1 MHHLILFYA
10 NNYCKEEC
18 ASNYSV
24 KGDTKMAVKVDLNEE
39 CEFFTAEGLD
49 EVIILRLK
57 ENLLFRA
64 TDLNA
69 RDKVLNYFDQVSITD
84 SIKVVVIMSS
94 PEVKGSEEYFDF
106 YHRVLSSKLYDKDVH
121 RLHNVFTQI
130 ILRIVD
136 LNKIV
141 VHANSGRVISLFLN
155 FSLACDYRIIADN
168 TVFQNPYY
176 KLGLVPIGGGAFFLS
191 RRLGRS
197 KALEILLSD
206 RDITA
211 DEAMKIGIADK
222 VVAQDKLE
230 KAALD
235 TARRFAQKPGR
246 SLAGLKKLINYSMID
261 LKDYMA
267 VEYKELIKVLK
278 TGHY

>member
-1 MHHLILFYA
+1 MSEKAHL
-10 NNYCKEEC
+10 
-18 ASNYSV
+18 
-24 KGDTKMAVKVDLNEE
+24 DEE
-39 CEFFTAEGLD
+39 CEFFTVETLD
-49 EVIILRLK
+49 EVVILRLK

-64 TDLNA
+64 TDLDA
-69 RDKVLNYFDQVSITD
+69 RDKVLDYLDQVSITD

-106 YHRVLSSKLYDKDVH
+106 YHRVLSSRGYDKDVH

-130 ILRIVD
+130 ILRIVA

-141 VHANSGRVISLFLN
+141 VHANRGRVISLFLN
-155 FSLACDYRIIADN
+155 FSLACDYRIVADN

-206 RDITA
+206 KDITA
-211 DEAMKIGIADK
+211 NEAMKLGIVDT
-222 VVAQDKLE
+222 VVAEEKLE

-235 TARRFAQKPGR
+235 MARRFAQKPAR

-267 VEYKELIKVLK
+267 IEYKELIKVLDI
-278 TGHY
+278 GY

>member
-1 MHHLILFYA
+1 MAEKAHL
-10 NNYCKEEC
+10 
-18 ASNYSV
+18 
-24 KGDTKMAVKVDLNEE
+24 DEE
-39 CEFFTAEGLD
+39 CEFFTVENLD
-49 EVIILRLK
+49 EVVILRLK

-64 TDLNA
+64 TDLDA
-69 RDKVLNYFDQVSITD
+69 RDKVLDYLDQVSITD

-94 PEVKGSEEYFDF
+94 SEVKGSEEYFDF
-106 YHRVLSSKLYDKDVH
+106 YQRVLSSRVYDKDVH

-130 ILRIVD
+130 ILRIVA

-141 VHANSGRVISLFLN
+141 VHANRGRVISLFLN
-155 FSLACDYRIIADN
+155 FSLACDYRIVADN

-206 RDITA
+206 KDITA
-211 DEAMKIGIADK
+211 DEAMKLGIVDK
-222 VVAQDKLE
+222 VVAQEKLE

-235 TARRFAQKPGR
+235 IARRFAQKPAR

-261 LKDYMA
+261 LKEYMA
-267 VEYKELIKVLK
+267 TEYKELIKVLEI
-278 TGHY
+278 GYY

>member
-1 MHHLILFYA
+1 
-10 NNYCKEEC
+10 
-18 ASNYSV
+18 
-24 KGDTKMAVKVDLNEE
+24 MAVKVDLDEE
-39 CEFFTAEGLD
+39 CEFFKAERLN
-49 EVIILRLK
+49 EVVILRFK

-64 TDLNA
+64 TDLSA
-69 RDKVLNYFDQVSITD
+69 RDKVMDYLDQVSITD
-84 SIKVVVIMSS
+84 AIKVVVIMSS

-106 YHRVLSSKLYDKDVH
+106 YHRALSSKLYDKDVH

-141 VHANSGRVISLFLN
+141 IHANSGRVISLFLN
-155 FSLACDYRIIADN
+155 FSLACDYRIVADD

-191 RRLGRS
+191 RQLGRS
-197 KALEILLSD
+197 KALEILLFD
-206 RDITA
+206 KDITA
-211 DEAMKIGIADK
+211 DEAMKLGIIDK

-230 KAALD
+230 QTALD
-235 TARRFAQKPGR
+235 TAQRFAQKPAR
-246 SLAGLKKLINYSMID
+246 TLAGLKKLINYSMND
-261 LKDYMA
+261 LKDYM
-267 VEYKELIKVLK
+267 VLEYKELIKALE

>member
-1 MHHLILFYA
+1 MNDRL
-10 NNYCKEEC
+10 
-18 ASNYSV
+18 
-24 KGDTKMAVKVDLNEE
+24 KGGIKMVEKVNLDEE
-39 CEFFTAEGLD
+39 CEFFKAERHD
-49 EVIILRLK
+49 EIIMLRLK

-64 TDLNA
+64 TDLNI
-69 RDKVLNYFDQVSITD
+69 RDKVIDYFDQVSITD
-84 SIKVVVIMSS
+84 SVKIVVMMSS

-106 YHRVLSSKLYDKDVH
+106 YHRVLSSKLYEKDVH

-141 VHANSGRVISLFLN
+141 VHANRGKVISLFLN
-155 FSLACDYRIIADN
+155 LSLACDYRIVADN
-168 TVFQNPYY
+168 TVFQNPYF

-206 RDITA
+206 NDITA
-211 DEAMKIGIADK
+211 DEALKLGIVDK
-222 VVAQDKLE
+222 VVPQEKLE
-230 KAALD
+230 NTAID
-235 TARRFAQKPGR
+235 IARRFAQKPAR
-246 SLAGLKKLINYSMID
+246 SLMGLKKLINHSMIG

-267 VEYKELIKVLK
+267 IEYRELIKVLEID
-278 TGHY
+278 YY

>member
-1 MHHLILFYA
+1 M
-10 NNYCKEEC
+10 
-18 ASNYSV
+18 
-24 KGDTKMAVKVDLNEE
+24 KVNVNLDEE
-39 CEFFTAEGLD
+39 CEFFTAEKLD

-64 TDLNA
+64 TDLGE
-69 RDKVLNYFDQVSITD
+69 RDKVIDYLDQISMTD
-84 SIKVVVIMSS
+84 AIKVVVIMSS

-106 YHRVLSSKLYDKDVH
+106 YHRVLSSRLYDKDVH

-141 VHANSGRVISLFLN
+141 INANSGRVISLFLN
-155 FSLACDYRIIADN
+155 FSLACDYRIVSDN
-168 TVFQNPYY
+168 TVFQNPYF

-206 RDITA
+206 TDISA
-211 DEAMKIGIADK
+211 DEAMKLGIVDK
-222 VVAQDKLE
+222 VVPQEELE

-235 TARRFAQKPGR
+235 TARRFAQKPAG
-246 SLAGLKKLINYSMID
+246 SLAGLKKLINHSMIG
-261 LKDYMA
+261 LKNYM
-267 VEYKELIKVLK
+267 VLEYKELIKALEI
-278 TGHY
+278 GHY

>member
-1 MHHLILFYA
+1 MV
-10 NNYCKEEC
+10 E
-18 ASNYSV
+18 
-24 KGDTKMAVKVDLNEE
+24 KVNLDKE
-39 CEFFTAEGLD
+39 CEFFTAEKLD
-49 EVIILRLK
+49 EVVILRLK

-64 TDLNA
+64 TDLNV
-69 RDKVLNYFDQVSITD
+69 RDEVLDYFDQVSTAD
-84 SIKVVVIMSS
+84 SIKVVVIMGS
-94 PEVKGSEEYFDF
+94 PEVKGSQEYFDF
-106 YHRVLSSKLYDKDVH
+106 YRRVLSSRLFEKDVH

-141 VHANSGRVISLFLN
+141 VHANRGRVISLFLN
-155 FSLACDYRIIADN
+155 LSLACDYRIVADN

-176 KLGLVPIGGGAFFLS
+176 KLGLIPIGGGALFLS

-206 RDITA
+206 KDITA
-211 DEAMKIGIADK
+211 DEAMKLRIVDK
-222 VVAQDKLE
+222 VVSKEELE
-230 KAALD
+230 NTALD
-235 TARRFAQKPGR
+235 TASHFAQKSAR

-267 VEYKELIKVLK
+267 TEYKELIKVLE
-278 TGHY
+278 TGYY

>member
-1 MHHLILFYA
+1 
-10 NNYCKEEC
+10 
-18 ASNYSV
+18 
-24 KGDTKMAVKVDLNEE
+24 MAVKVDIDEE
-39 CEFFTAEGLD
+39 CEFFAAERLD
-49 EVIILRLK
+49 EIVILRLK

-64 TDLNA
+64 TDLDA
-69 RDKVLNYFDQVSITD
+69 RDKVMDYLDQVSITD

-94 PEVKGSEEYFDF
+94 SEVKGSEEYFDF
-106 YHRVLSSKLYDKDVH
+106 YNRVLSSKLNDKYVH

-155 FSLACDYRIIADN
+155 FSLACDYRIVADN
-168 TVFQNPYY
+168 TVFQNPFY

-211 DEAMKIGIADK
+211 DEAMEIGIVDK

-230 KAALD
+230 QAALD
-235 TARRFAQKPGR
+235 AAQRFAQKPAR
-246 SLAGLKKLINYSMID
+246 SLAGLKKLINYSMND

-267 VEYKELIKVLK
+267 LEHKELIKALEID
-278 TGHY
+278 HY

>member
-1 MHHLILFYA
+1 
-10 NNYCKEEC
+10 
-18 ASNYSV
+18 
-24 KGDTKMAVKVDLNEE
+24 MAKKVNLDKA
-39 CEFFTAEGLD
+39 CEFFTAERLD
-49 EVIILRLK
+49 EIVILRLK

-64 TDLNA
+64 TDLSE
-69 RDKVLNYFDQVSITD
+69 RDKVIDYLDQVSITD
-84 SIKVVVIMSS
+84 SIKVVVFMSS

-106 YHRVLSSKLYDKDVH
+106 YHRVLSSRLYDKDVH

-130 ILRIVD
+130 ILRIVE

-155 FSLACDYRIIADN
+155 FSLACDYRIVADN

-176 KLGLVPIGGGAFFLS
+176 KLGLIPIGGGAFFLS

-206 RDITA
+206 TDITA
-211 DEAMKIGIADK
+211 DEAMKLGIVDK
-222 VVAQDKLE
+222 VVPQEELE
-230 KAALD
+230 KAAVD
-235 TARRFAQKPGR
+235 TARLFAQKPAR
-246 SLAGLKKLINYSMID
+246 SLAGLKKLINHSMIG

-267 VEYKELIKVLK
+267 IEYKELIKVLDI
-278 TGHY
+278 GY